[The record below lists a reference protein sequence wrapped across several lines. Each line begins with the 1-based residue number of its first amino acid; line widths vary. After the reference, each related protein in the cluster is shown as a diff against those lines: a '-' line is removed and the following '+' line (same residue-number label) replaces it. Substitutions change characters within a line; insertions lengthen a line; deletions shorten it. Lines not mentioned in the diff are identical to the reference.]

1 MVVNMLFDG
10 LQRPA
15 VSVKLDTAPI
25 DSFLERL
32 LSAVKST
39 DDEMKLIREENQK
52 LSNEVAALRAAVKD
66 NNMGDLRTETNELKS
81 RVKSLEEKLATAE
94 GNIAEKANTEVC
106 VYVHIYLQT
115 CTACSGIF
123 QSPKQSS
130 KLKL

>member
-52 LSNEVAALRAAVKD
+52 LSNEVAALRAAVKAND
-66 NNMGDLRTETNELKS
+66 MGDLRTETNELKS

-94 GNIAEKANTEVC
+94 GNIAKKANTEVC
-106 VYVHIYLQT
+106 VYVYIYKHVQPAVT
-115 CTACSGIF
+115 F
-123 QSPKQSS
+123 S
-130 KLKL
+130 KARSKARS

>member
-1 MVVNMLFDG
+1 MLFDG

-52 LSNEVAALRAAVKD
+52 LSNEVAALRAAVKAND
-66 NNMGDLRTETNELKS
+66 MGDLRTETNELKS

-94 GNIAEKANTEVC
+94 GNIAKKANTEVC
-106 VYVHIYLQT
+106 VYVYIYKHVQPAVT
-115 CTACSGIF
+115 F
-123 QSPKQSS
+123 S
-130 KLKL
+130 KARSKARS

>member
-1 MVVNMLFDG
+1 MLFDG

-52 LSNEVAALRAAVKD
+52 LSNEVAALRAAVKAND
-66 NNMGDLRTETNELKS
+66 MGDLRTETNELKS

-94 GNIAEKANTEVC
+94 GT
-106 VYVHIYLQT
+106 LQKRQT
-115 CTACSGIF
+115 RRCAFTYISTNMYSL
-123 QSPKQSS
+123 Q
-130 KLKL
+130 